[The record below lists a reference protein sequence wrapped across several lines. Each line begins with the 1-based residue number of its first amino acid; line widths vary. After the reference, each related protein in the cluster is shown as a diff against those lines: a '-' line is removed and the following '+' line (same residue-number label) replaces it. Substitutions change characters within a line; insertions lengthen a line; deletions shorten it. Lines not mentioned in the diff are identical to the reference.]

1 MPSADA
7 ATMTDTDTRLADILA
22 LLNAIDERLPKRRV
36 RTTVDVPASEPLA
49 IAAPPAEKPK
59 RVRKPSAKAIAAATA
74 ILTEETSDVDEPIP
88 TPVKT
93 VRKPRAA
100 KKVADSNVATSE

>member
-36 RTTVDVPASEPLA
+36 RTTVDVPASEPPVITA
-49 IAAPPAEKPK
+49 PAEKPK
-59 RVRKPSAKAIAAATA
+59 RIRKPSAKALATASA

-88 TPVKT
+88 PPAKA

-100 KKVADSNVATSE
+100 KKVADSNAATSE

>member
-7 ATMTDTDTRLADILA
+7 ATMTDTDTRLADILS

-36 RTTVDVPASEPLA
+36 RTTANIPASEPPA
-49 IAAPPAEKPK
+49 ITAPAEKPK
-59 RVRKPSAKAIAAATA
+59 RVRKPSAKALATASA

-88 TPVKT
+88 PPAKA

-100 KKVADSNVATSE
+100 KKVADSNAATSE

>member
-1 MPSADA
+1 
-7 ATMTDTDTRLADILA
+7 MTDTDTRLADILA

-36 RTTVDVPASEPLA
+36 RTTVDVPASEPPVITA
-49 IAAPPAEKPK
+49 PAEKPK
-59 RVRKPSAKAIAAATA
+59 RVRNLKPSAKALATASA

-88 TPVKT
+88 PPVKA

-100 KKVADSNVATSE
+100 KKVADSNAATSE